1 MVKSALQHHGV
12 AVLQAEDDA
21 DCLIVNTAISVAT
34 ESGKPAVVVS
44 DDTDVLSLLV
54 NQAGRTPANLFQ
66 LSQAGKKEPKIYD
79 ISAIRKELGEAAD
92 LILFAHAISGTDTT
106 SALYMKGKRDP
117 LKKLM
122 KNDNLRKL
130 AQVFYNTLSSKAEV
144 AAAGEAFILTWY
156 GISAP
161 NLDKARYKA
170 YVRKI
175 AKKSVASKIDLA
187 LLPPTSA
194 AAIQHCL
201 RVYHQVQAWLGRELP
216 AVDWG
221 WKLSPTGLLVPV
233 TTTLLAAPSKVLE
246 SIACACRGDCSNRIC
261 GCVRAGD
268 RCSPMCAN
276 CCGQAC
282 SNAMLDVPGGTDL
295 GDYAEQESDPDDPDE
310 TEMM

>member
-1 MVKSALQHHGV
+1 MPYSYGQSTFAHGQPQNPWAVPIANPWESLAHWQGRLPIALVKRSR
-12 AVLQAEDDA
+12 
-21 DCLIVNTAISVAT
+21 
-34 ESGKPAVVVS
+34 GKPAVVVS

-106 SALYMKGKRDP
+106 SALYMK
-117 LKKLM
+117 
-122 KNDNLRKL
+122 
-130 AQVFYNTLSSKAEV
+130 
-144 AAAGEAFILTWY
+144 
-156 GISAP
+156 AP

-170 YVRKI
+170 YVRQI

-282 SNAMLDVPGGTDL
+282 SNTMLDVPGGTDL